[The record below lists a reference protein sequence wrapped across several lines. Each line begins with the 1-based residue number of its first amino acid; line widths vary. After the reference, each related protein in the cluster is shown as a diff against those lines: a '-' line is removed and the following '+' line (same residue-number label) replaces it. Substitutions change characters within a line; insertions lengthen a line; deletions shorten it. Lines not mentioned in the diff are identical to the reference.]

1 MAVQRRKVALEDDS
15 ALVTILERVVVLDMG
30 VARVGVPQL
39 AAAVVVG
46 LEEVAVLVVE
56 EVAVLDMC

>member
-1 MAVQRRKVALEDDS
+1 MTVQRRKVALEDDS